1 MEPTPLLDCG
11 LGPGWHG
18 AATRSLH
25 RARAASCPLATLATQ
40 WRGHQHSDNT
50 SGWPHALWPYS
61 DCLRIRKIFR
71 KHLVTCVDV
80 LPPCGQCVAAAGVLQ
95 GSVLARSQDCGP
107 APARHGSSTQPWPPS
122 CHHSHNYNLQ
132 HWLGSRLWPHSHLD
146 SLFMFQVSMLI
157 QLPARIMDYTK
168 LCCPSPC
175 LVPGLLYFDFLHI
188 LFLFS

>member
-1 MEPTPLLDCG
+1 MRMRNLVVVEMK
-11 LGPGWHG
+11 
-18 AATRSLH
+18 
-25 RARAASCPLATLATQ
+25 
-40 WRGHQHSDNT
+40 
-50 SGWPHALWPYS
+50 
-61 DCLRIRKIFR
+61 CLIW
-71 KHLVTCVDV
+71 CM
-80 LPPCGQCVAAAGVLQ
+80 CVAAVGVLQ

-175 LVPGLLYFDFLHI
+175 LVPAIFWFSSYSISLQLEGLSHDLLFHNSLLLSFIAFLAFIEI
-188 LFLFS
+188 LC